1 MTHNFKYYNKSLK
14 RKKVKSN
21 YGKKEEQQRNK
32 ETLNSET
39 VNTEE
44 TDLNITLTTEENE
57 HYEADISTS
66 SRVNFH
72 FSCTNQVSF

>member
-32 ETLNSET
+32 ETLNSEP

-44 TDLNITLTTEENE
+44 TDLNITLTNEENE
-57 HYEADISTS
+57 HYDADISAS

>member
-1 MTHNFKYYNKSLK
+1 MK

-44 TDLNITLTTEENE
+44 TDLNITLTNEENE
-57 HYEADISTS
+57 HYDADISAS